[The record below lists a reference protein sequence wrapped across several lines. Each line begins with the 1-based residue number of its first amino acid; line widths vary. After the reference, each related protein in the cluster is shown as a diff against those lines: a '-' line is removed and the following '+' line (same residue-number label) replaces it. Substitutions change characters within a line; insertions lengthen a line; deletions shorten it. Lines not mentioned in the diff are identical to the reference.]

1 MRAAAWLALA
11 ALGVGGAGAG
21 CDWRDFDN
29 IQAGAPVLRA
39 GPPTGYSAPNDF
51 GHVILPLTPPADGS
65 AAARFLGSA
74 IGQTG
79 LALVDI
85 TATGQGSNT
94 NITGLALDNLLGDPI
109 TSMAEVPGAG
119 EALLGIPIANGGTLL
134 TVNLTSLMV
143 TPFAVSGEPLFGMGV
158 AAGGLS
164 GAGAKDLV
172 TVSSTAIHVYLNG
185 ASTSIAAASSAACP
199 IAISTT
205 LPSLELVNRAV
216 VIGAFMGGTA
226 LQVAVGTPVTSGG
239 GSVSFFSV
247 NATAGTV
254 GCVQVLS
261 APAAADSRFGQALA
275 IGDFDNDGIPD
286 LLVGAPPTR
295 AYLYRGPI
303 AAGAAPAATITDSS
317 GGGDFGAA
325 VAALNLDGK
334 PGDEA
339 LIGDPNATVDG
350 QAQAGNVSIYTG
362 PALAT
367 KLTTVLADHDPSGGE
382 TYGSAVAA
390 LPFCAT
396 MPCPTAPPRLALV
409 GAAAQIFTYFDPGL
423 GAADPRTK

>member
-1 MRAAAWLALA
+1 MRAVSWFAVAV
-11 ALGVGGAGAG
+11 LGAGLVGAG
-21 CDWRDFDN
+21 CDWRDFDT

-39 GPPTGYSAPNDF
+39 GPPSGYSAPNDF
-51 GHVILPLTPPADGS
+51 GRVILPLTPPADGS

-74 IGQTG
+74 IDQTG

-85 TATGQGSNT
+85 TASGQASNT
-94 NITGLALDNLLGDPI
+94 NVTGLNLDNLLGDPI
-109 TSMAEVPGAG
+109 TAMAEVPGAG
-119 EALLGIPIANGGTLL
+119 EALLGVPISDGGTLD
-134 TVNLTSLMV
+134 TVNLTSLAV

-158 AAGGLS
+158 AAGSLS

-172 TVSSTAIHVYLNG
+172 AVSSTAVHVYVNG
-185 ASTSIAAASSAACP
+185 ASTGISAADSAACP

-205 LPSLELVNRAV
+205 LPNLERINRAV
-216 VIGAFMGGTA
+216 VIGTLTAGGV
-226 LQVAVGTPVTSGG
+226 QVAVGTPVTSGA

-254 GCVQVLS
+254 SCAQLLT
-261 APAAADSRFGQALA
+261 APSTTDSRFGQALA
-275 IGDFDNDGIPD
+275 VGDFNNDGISD
-286 LLVGAPPTR
+286 LLVGAPPNH
-295 AYLYRGPI
+295 AYLYQGPI
-303 AAGAAPAATITDSS
+303 AAGAAPTTTITDTS

-339 LIGDPNATVDG
+339 LIGDPNATVGG
-350 QAQAGNVSIYTG
+350 QALAGNVLIYSG

-367 KLTTVLADHDPSGGE
+367 KLTTVLADHNPSSGE
-382 TYGSAVAA
+382 VYGSAIAA

-396 MPCPTAPPRLALV
+396 TPCPMMPVHLALV
-409 GAAAQIFTYFDPGL
+409 GAASQIFTYFDLGL
-423 GAADPRTK
+423 GPTDPRTK

>member
-1 MRAAAWLALA
+1 MRAAAWFAVV
-11 ALGVGGAGAG
+11 ALGAGVAGSG

-51 GHVILPLTPPADGS
+51 GRVILPLAPPADGS
-65 AAARFLGSA
+65 EAARFLGSA
-74 IGQTG
+74 IDQTG

-85 TATGQGSNT
+85 TATGQGSST

-109 TSMAEVPGAG
+109 TAMAEVPGAG
-119 EALLGIPIANGGTLL
+119 EALLGIPIADGGTLL

-158 AAGGLS
+158 AAGSLS
-164 GAGAKDLV
+164 GPGAKDLV
-172 TVSSTAIHVYLNG
+172 TVSSTAIHVFVNG
-185 ASTSIAAASSAACP
+185 ASTSIATASSAACP

-239 GSVSFFSV
+239 GSVSFFSA
-247 NATAGTV
+247 NATAV
-254 GCVQVLS
+254 SCVQLLS
-261 APAAADSRFGQALA
+261 APSAADSRFGQALA
-275 IGDFDNDGIPD
+275 IGDFDNDGVPD

-303 AAGAAPAATITDSS
+303 AAGAAPTATITDSS
-317 GGGDFGAA
+317 GVGDFGAA

-339 LIGDPNATVDG
+339 LVGDPNATVGG

-367 KLTTVLADHDPSGGE
+367 RLTTVLADHDPSGGE
-382 TYGSAVAA
+382 VYGSAVAA

-396 MPCPTAPPRLALV
+396 MPCATAPPRLALV
-409 GAAAQIFTYFDPGL
+409 GAASQIFTYFDPGL
-423 GAADPRTK
+423 GATDPRAK

>member
-1 MRAAAWLALA
+1 MRAAVWFSVVAM
-11 ALGVGGAGAG
+11 GAGVAGSG

-51 GHVILPLTPPADGS
+51 GRVILPLTPPADGS

-109 TSMAEVPGAG
+109 TAMAEVPGAG
-119 EALLGIPIANGGTLL
+119 EALLGIPIADGGTLL

-158 AAGGLS
+158 AAGSLS
-164 GAGAKDLV
+164 GPGAKDLV
-172 TVSSTAIHVYLNG
+172 TVSSTAIHVYVNG
-185 ASTSIAAASSAACP
+185 ASTSIAASSSTACP
-199 IAISTT
+199 IAIATT

-226 LQVAVGTPVTSGG
+226 LQVAVGTPVSSGG

-247 NATAGTV
+247 DATAV
-254 GCVQVLS
+254 GCVQLLS
-261 APAAADSRFGQALA
+261 APAATDSRFGQALA
-275 IGDFDNDGIPD
+275 IGDFDNDGVPD

-303 AAGAAPAATITDSS
+303 AAGAAPTATITDSS

-339 LIGDPNATVDG
+339 LIGDPNATVGG

-382 TYGSAVAA
+382 VYGSAVAA

-409 GAAAQIFTYFDPGL
+409 GAASQIFTYFNPGL